1 MQPDGQMLQREFLSV
16 IPEIRKIELD
26 YENDEFILLA
36 SDGLFDKLSS
46 QECVDFV
53 HNELTNLEPTDINLR
68 NVAGL
73 LADQVIHVKRVLDN
87 VTIMI
92 VALNRT
98 KR

>member
-1 MQPDGQMLQREFLSV
+1 MLYREFLSV

-26 YENDEFILLA
+26 YEDDEFILLA

-53 HNELTNLEPTDINLR
+53 HKEMKNLEPTDINLR
-68 NVAGL
+68 HVASL
-73 LADQVIHVKRVLDN
+73 LADQVIYVKRVLDN

-92 VALNRT
+92 VGLNRK